1 LSGTI
6 SLRFLM
12 LSLKSKSWSLKRLFR
27 LQSIS
32 LELRKEIFLNRTI
45 VITNTI
51 QAIYRI
57 SLRLTLLI
65 RLRTEKLFI
74 RLFKMI
80 KSILRFSSLDRSK
93 ILNQESLRESLGIKT
108 KPSQSLNLST
118 KMSKSKS
125 QDN

>member
-1 LSGTI
+1 MSGTI